1 MEDKS
6 RIVFLENRV
15 RAIYHNCHAQASFLR
30 ADAEDMPSEKECMLK
45 EAQAYEVVA
54 GWLQSIVK

>member
-6 RIVFLENRV
+6 RIVFLENRA
-15 RAIYHNCHAQASFLR
+15 RAIYHNCYAQASFLR
-30 ADAEDMPSEKECMLK
+30 ADAEDMQSEKECMLK

-54 GWLQSIVK
+54 GWLQSIIK